1 MAKSDLFLAFNEITE
16 SHHLPRET
24 VIEALQ
30 QALVSA
36 YRRDSGISAAQRI
49 EAEVDPLTSKYRVLL
64 EKEVVE
70 DGTENINSRT
80 EIAFDEARQI
90 DPKVQVGDMVMAP
103 EEANTR
109 SFGRIAAQTAKQ
121 VILQKIREAERKSLY
136 EEYKDREGDLVSG
149 QVQSISGQHITI
161 SLGRAEAIMP
171 TNQQIKGERYH
182 AHDRIRSYVMEVKE
196 TSRGPSIIVSRAH
209 KNMLR
214 RLLEYE
220 VPEIYNGQVEIKS
233 IAREAGHRSKVAVAA
248 LQTGVD
254 PVGACVGIKGTR
266 IQGIVKELKDE
277 KIDVIEWNTDSAVFI
292 AKALSPARVSGVYL
306 EEDLDQGNT
315 ATVIVPD
322 DQLSLAIGREG
333 QNARLAA
340 KLTGWRID
348 IKSVSEAAI
357 DALGRLDDAPLAK
370 FAEDQRDMVAE
381 AQRILEKKKAD
392 RAVMPEEYQTLA
404 RFVQMCEQRMLESR
418 EALRSKRR
426 KAMERA
432 RPAVPAFAFTMP
444 ITELELARDIEDAL
458 KFVPNVGELM
468 VRLLADEQNLETVLR
483 AANAGS
489 DAMDAIREAID
500 SLVLA
505 KQEQFATSE
514 QETVVVDAPV
524 NVVATEAPAG
534 AVQALQSEAV
544 AVAEEGEE
552 DAPPAFIDDAPPT
565 AGRSAQ
571 FMPDVA
577 TKRVPREAFP
587 SRDREAQAGRPAQP
601 GQPRFEA
608 IPVPDSDTD
617 DYGQPRNKGKKKGKK
632 TGDKGRELVF
642 DERRGEVVARR
653 KRKDNRI
660 GDWAGDDEENG
671 EI

>member
-24 VIEALQ
+24 VIEALK

-49 EAEVDPLTSKYRVLL
+49 EAEFDPITSKYSILV

-70 DGTENINSRT
+70 SVVYSRT
-80 EIAFDEARQI
+80 EIALEDALKL
-90 DPKVQVGDMVMAP
+90 DPKTQLGEMVMAP
-103 EEANTR
+103 EETNTQT
-109 SFGRIAAQTAKQ
+109 FGRIAAQTAKQ
-121 VILQKIREAERKSLY
+121 VILQKIREAERKSMY
-136 EEYKDREGDLVSG
+136 DEYKDREGDLVSG
-149 QVQSISGQHITI
+149 QVQSITGQHITI

-171 TNQQIKGERYH
+171 ANQQIKGERYH

-196 TSRGPSIIVSRAH
+196 TSRGPSIVVSRAH

-233 IAREAGHRSKVAVAA
+233 IAREAGNRSKVAVAA
-248 LQTGVD
+248 LQPGVD

-266 IQGIVKELKDE
+266 IQSIVKELKDE
-277 KIDVIEWNTDSAVFI
+277 KIDVIEWNNDSAVFI

-348 IKSVSEAAI
+348 IKSASESAI
-357 DALGRLDDAPLAK
+357 DATSRLTEPPLEK
-370 FAEDQRDMVAE
+370 LAEDHPDLVAE
-381 AQRILEKKKAD
+381 VLRILEKKKAD
-392 RAVMPEEYQTLA
+392 RAVMPEEYQTLT
-404 RFVQMCEQRMLESR
+404 RFVQMAEQRLLETR
-418 EALRSKRR
+418 EAQRTKRR

-432 RPAVPAFAFTMP
+432 RPTVPAFAFTMP
-444 ITELELARDIEDAL
+444 VSELELAKDIEDAV
-458 KFVPNVGELM
+458 KFLPNVGELM
-468 VRLLADEQNLETVLR
+468 VRLLGDEQHLSDMLR
-483 AANAGS
+483 AANAGA
-489 DAMDAIREAID
+489 DAMDAIRESID

-505 KQEQFATSE
+505 RQEEILAAEAQ
-514 QETVVVDAPV
+514 TVVEVPLASD
-524 NVVATEAPAG
+524 VVAEASAAAEPAS
-534 AVQALQSEAV
+534 AD
-544 AVAEEGEE
+544 AEDE
-552 DAPPAFIDDAPPT
+552 DAPPAFVDDERPAPVK
-565 AGRSAQ
+565 SHVV
-571 FMPDVA
+571 PDEP
-577 TKRVPREAFP
+577 TKRLRRDAFP
-587 SRDREAQAGRPAQP
+587 SRDREPQAGRVAQP
-601 GQPRFEA
+601 SLGAAAPAAPAAPSANPNAE
-608 IPVPDSDTD
+608 DTD
-617 DYGQPRNKGKKKGKK
+617 DYGQPRNKGKKKSKK
-632 TGDKGRELVF
+632 QGRELVF
-642 DERRGEVVARR
+642 DERRGEVISRR
-653 KRKDNRI
+653 KRKGNRR
-660 GDWAGDDEENG
+660 GEWGEGEEE